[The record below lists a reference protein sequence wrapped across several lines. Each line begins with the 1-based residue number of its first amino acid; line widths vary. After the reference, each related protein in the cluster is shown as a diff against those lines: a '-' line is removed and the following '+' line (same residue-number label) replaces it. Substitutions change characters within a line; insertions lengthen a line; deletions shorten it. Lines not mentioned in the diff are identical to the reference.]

1 MAAAGGATTA
11 HLVLALMRTHKL
23 QPPHFAGRQDRTSGS
38 RLLGVGQ
45 SRPARR
51 TGPRPREHLLEPV
64 RRSGAWPARPAG
76 TLKGMSSPSKINR
89 QLDPTPEVVGNSPAV
104 ALPVRVTGPNDPR
117 PAGGRGPLIVAW
129 HEYQDGDEPPAR
141 HGRYRKVAG
150 RTLSKAW
157 GDSLF
162 GLSSQAAFWCA
173 LSTAP
178 MLLSLL
184 GLAEL
189 IAPLFGPDT
198 LTMLHSQIDRFLRS
212 VFNPEVANNLVGNT
226 VNTIL
231 HAGRGDVISVGLV
244 VSLWAGSSA
253 ISAFIEAITIA
264 YRQHEFRPAALERLF
279 ALGVYLIA
287 LVFGIILLPL
297 LAIGPQDLIRLLP
310 ARWQGTGTT
319 IVSIS
324 YYPVTAAL
332 LIVLL
337 ATLYKVAPKHKH
349 PWRRGLPGALLAA
362 GVFLVASFGLRLY
375 LSYVYAHGLTYGA
388 LATPIT
394 FLLFY
399 YFASMAIILGAQFN
413 NALLEH
419 YPLQP
424 IRINSTPVSHM
435 T

>member
-1 MAAAGGATTA
+1 MGAQIAEIGHSYKTQQAAVGFLR
-11 HLVLALMRTHKL
+11 HL
-23 QPPHFAGRQDRTSGS
+23 
-38 RLLGVGQ
+38 
-45 SRPARR
+45 RR
-51 TGPRPREHLLEPV
+51 
-64 RRSGAWPARPAG
+64 AWAPYRWAWLARPAG
-76 TLKGMSSPSKINR
+76 ILCGVSSRFRTSKHLGPALDVVGSSP
-89 QLDPTPEVVGNSPAV
+89 GA
-104 ALPVRVTGPNDPR
+104 AAPVRAQGPNDPPPADNGR
-117 PAGGRGPLIVAW
+117 PVIAAW
-129 HEYQDGDEPPAR
+129 HQFRAGDEPPAR
-141 HGRYRKVAG
+141 HQRYRKVAG

-178 MLLSLL
+178 MLLALL
-184 GLAEL
+184 GLAGL
-189 IAPLFGPDT
+189 VAPLFGPDT
-198 LTMLHSQIDRFLRS
+198 LAMLHSQIDRFLHG

-231 HAGRGDVISVGLV
+231 NAGRGDVISVGLV

-287 LVFGIILLPL
+287 LVFGIVLLPL
-297 LAIGPQDLIRLLP
+297 LAIGPQYLIRLLP

-324 YYPVTAAL
+324 YYPVTAVL
-332 LIVLL
+332 LILLL
-337 ATLYKVAPKHKH
+337 ATLYKVAPKRKH

-362 GVFLVASFGLRLY
+362 AVFLIASFGLRLY
-375 LSYVYAHGLTYGA
+375 LSYVYTHGLTYGA

-413 NALLEH
+413 NALLEY
-419 YPLQP
+419 YPLHPTRPENTPTPAGEESAAPTAAQP
-424 IRINSTPVSHM
+424 PAGPSGPRTTRGEDASD
-435 T
+435 

>member
-1 MAAAGGATTA
+1 VAA
-11 HLVLALMRTHKL
+11 
-23 QPPHFAGRQDRTSGS
+23 
-38 RLLGVGQ
+38 
-45 SRPARR
+45 
-51 TGPRPREHLLEPV
+51 PV
-64 RRSGAWPARPAG
+64 RA
-76 TLKGMSSPSKINR
+76 
-89 QLDPTPEVVGNSPAV
+89 Q
-104 ALPVRVTGPNDPR
+104 GPNDPPQVDSGR
-117 PAGGRGPLIVAW
+117 PVIAAW
-129 HEYQDGDEPPAR
+129 HQFRAGEEPPAR
-141 HGRYRKVAG
+141 HRRYRKVAG

-178 MLLSLL
+178 MLLALL
-184 GLAEL
+184 GLAGL
-189 IAPLFGPDT
+189 VAPLFGPGT
-198 LTMLHSQIDRFLRS
+198 LAMLHSQIDRFLHG

-231 HAGRGDVISVGLV
+231 NAGRGDVISVGLV

-297 LAIGPQDLIRLLP
+297 LAIGPQYLIRLLP
-310 ARWQGTGTT
+310 ARWQGTGAT

-324 YYPVTAAL
+324 YYPVTAVL
-332 LIVLL
+332 LILLL
-337 ATLYKVAPKHKH
+337 ATLYRVAPKRKH

-362 GVFLVASFGLRLY
+362 AVFLIASFGLRLY
-375 LSYVYAHGLTYGA
+375 LSYVYTHGLTYGA

-413 NALLEH
+413 NALLEY
-419 YPLQP
+419 YPLHPTRPENTTTAACEDSAALTAAQP
-424 IRINSTPVSHM
+424 PPGSSGPRTTRGVAAGD
-435 T
+435 